1 MIGNMVFKRTF
12 FTLFSV
18 INNIVSHNIKGG
30 GQVSWLK
37 NRIAERTSWDA
48 GVIIAGS
55 LAVIFLGGIVK
66 LAAYAGLAYGI
77 WTLVK
82 SED

>member
-1 MIGNMVFKRTF
+1 MIFNPPSGGF
-12 FTLFSV
+12 FYD
-18 INNIVSHNIKGG
+18 INNIVSNNIKGG
-30 GQVSWLK
+30 DQVSWLK
-37 NRIAERTSWDA
+37 DRIAERTSWDA

>member
-18 INNIVSHNIKGG
+18 INNIVTNNIKGG
-30 GQVSWLK
+30 DQVSWIK

>member
-1 MIGNMVFKRTF
+1 MIFNPPSGGF
-12 FTLFSV
+12 FYD

-30 GQVSWLK
+30 GQVFSWIK
-37 NRIAERTSWDA
+37 GRIAERTSWDA